1 VSLGSAWCARLV
13 CVLVLVIR
21 FWFSNPLDLLSRW
34 FFTVS
39 RLVYYSAWFVFRLV
53 FRWFVSA
60 ACVSPGLCSAWIV
73 MFYGFPLGLC
83 SYGFVFRLVCVPL
96 GLCPLCV
103 LYIPLGLCSAF
114 VVPLGLCS
122 AWLCVPLSLMFRFTC
137 PAWFV
142 FQQLVFRLVYVI
154 PAWFFLCSAWFVFL
168 VFVFRVCVPLGLCS
182 AWFVSLGLCSALVCV
197 PLGFVFR
204 LVCVPLG
211 FGVPLVCVDFPLGF
225 VFCMV
230 CVPLVCVPRAGSI
243 VFRLGFTCSAW
254 FVFHGLFPLGFNV
267 LNAWFVFLGLMISCL
282 VLLFRL
288 VCVPLFRL
296 VCVPLVLCLTVC
308 VPWFV
313 FRLVLCSAWFVFH
326 LV

>member
-1 VSLGSAWCARLV
+1 
-13 CVLVLVIR
+13 
-21 FWFSNPLDLLSRW
+21 
-34 FFTVS
+34 
-39 RLVYYSAWFVFRLV
+39 LVYYSAWFVFRLV

-211 FGVPLVCVDFPLGF
+211 FGVP
-225 VFCMV
+225 
-230 CVPLVCVPRAGSI
+230 
-243 VFRLGFTCSAW
+243 W
-254 FVFHGLFPLGFNV
+254 FVSIFH
-267 LNAWFVFLGLMISCL
+267 
-282 VLLFRL
+282 
-288 VCVPLFRL
+288 
-296 VCVPLVLCLTVC
+296 
-308 VPWFV
+308 
-313 FRLVLCSAWFVFH
+313 LVLCSAWFVFH
-326 LV
+326 WFVFHALGPLSSDLVLPVPLGLCSMVCFHLVSMF